1 AIGFDGLNDPDI
13 VAR

>member
-1 AIGFDGLNDPDI
+1 SIGFDGLNDPDI